1 MSNTPKCDL
10 CGEPMPQG
18 EEVFKYHGYSGP
30 CPKPPLA
37 KELENAFGT
46 REEMIARY
54 RRLEELLAEKD
65 KALAG
70 LLNAEHCPHCGNQ
83 GVIVIQT
90 GGCDSDGE
98 NDTRCREQEQCEWCY
113 TTKNSFF
120 NVRAS
125 LPQSAKHDGK

>member
-1 MSNTPKCDL
+1 MSDTPITDAAEIDALTLDIPGQQVTDKVVRSIVCRL
-10 CGEPMPQG
+10 I
-18 EEVFKYHGYSGP
+18 
-30 CPKPPLA
+30 
-37 KELENAFGT
+37 ELQ
-46 REEMIARY
+46 
-54 RRLEELLAEKD
+54 LAEKEA
-65 KALAG
+65 ALAG
-70 LLNAEHCPHCGNQ
+70 LLNAEHCPSCQNQ